1 MNLYLI
7 TRNDDCDYD
16 QYDSAVVAAPD
27 EEAAKDLIER
37 NSDYWTNTTWTYVA
51 KALVES
57 HTKLDITIELI
68 GTAKDDTPLG
78 VIVASYNAG

>member
-7 TRNDDCDYD
+7 TRNDDGDYD

-37 NSDYWTNTTWTYVA
+37 NSDYWTNTTWKYVA
-51 KALVES
+51 KGLVEE

-68 GTAKDDTPLG
+68 GTAKADMPLG
-78 VIVASYNAG
+78 VVVASFNAG

>member
-7 TRNDDCDYD
+7 TRNDDGDYD

-37 NSDYWTNTTWTYVA
+37 NSDYWTNSIWTREGGAY
-51 KALVES
+51 KEE

-68 GTAKDDTPLG
+68 GTAKADMPLG
-78 VIVASYNAG
+78 VVVASFNAG

>member
-7 TRNDDCDYD
+7 TRNDDADYD
-16 QYDSAVVAAPD
+16 EYDSAVVAAPD

-37 NSDYWTNTTWTYVA
+37 NSKYWTNTTWKYVA
-51 KALVES
+51 KGLVEE

-68 GTAKDDTPLG
+68 GTAIDEMQYG
-78 VIVASYNAG
+78 IVVASFNAG